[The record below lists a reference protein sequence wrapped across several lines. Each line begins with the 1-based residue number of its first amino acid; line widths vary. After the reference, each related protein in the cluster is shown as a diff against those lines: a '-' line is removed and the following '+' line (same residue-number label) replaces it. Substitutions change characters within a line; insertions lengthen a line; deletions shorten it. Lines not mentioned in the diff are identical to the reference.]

1 MTPPSLL
8 ENLRQSRGIRAEG
21 VYRPRVIHYH
31 YLKNTKE
38 CTELHYASLADPVGL
53 LAGHLF
59 FHASNQWDGETLA
72 LKVVLIEAMD
82 NWETHFTG
90 GGRGR
95 HTVSSRV

>member
-21 VYRPRVIHYH
+21 VYRPCVIHYH
-31 YLKNTKE
+31 YLKNMEGCNK
-38 CTELHYASLADPVGL
+38 LHYASLADPVGL

-59 FHASNQWDGETLA
+59 FHASNSWDGETLA
-72 LKVVLIEAMD
+72 LKVALIEAVE